1 MKKLGRKYVEAAK
14 KVDKNQSYSA
24 LEAAKLAKETSI
36 TNFDGTI
43 DFAIKLNV
51 DPKKADQQLRGSLV
65 LPNGTGKTKR
75 ILVIA
80 KGAAAEKAKEA
91 GADYVGD
98 KDMIDKIQN
107 ENWFDFDVIVAT
119 PDMMPELG
127 KIGKIL
133 GPKGLMPN
141 PKTNTVTP
149 DPAKA
154 IEDINKGM
162 IEFRTDSYGNIHGIL
177 GKVSF
182 DAEKLAENLEN
193 TVKTIARM
201 KSHVNAGGVSEV
213 VPSPPSGFTGL
224 PSGFTGS
231 SGLTGL
237 SSGFSVTS
245 DCSSTS
251 TSIIALET
259 FRMLPSDGLL
269 RRVSTS
275 SILTSTVV
283 EPPPSSSKA

>member
-1 MKKLGRKYVEAAK
+1 MRKFSRKYVEAAK
-14 KVDKNQSYSA
+14 LVDKNKTYSA
-24 LEAAKLAKETSI
+24 EEAIKLAKQTSI
-36 TNFDGTI
+36 TNFDGSV

-80 KGAAAEKAKEA
+80 KGSAAEKAKEA

-98 KDMIDKIQN
+98 KDMIEKIQK

-177 GKVSF
+177 GKISF
-182 DAEKLAENLEN
+182 DEKALTENLEYA
-193 TVKTIARM
+193 VKTIAKM
-201 KSHVNAGGVSEV
+201 KPVSV
-213 VPSPPSGFTGL
+213 KGKFI
-224 PSGFTGS
+224 
-231 SGLTGL
+231 
-237 SSGFSVTS
+237 
-245 DCSSTS
+245 
-251 TSIIALET
+251 TSI
-259 FRMLPSDGLL
+259 S
-269 RRVSTS
+269 VSATMGPGIKVDQNS
-275 SILTSTVV
+275 FDI
-283 EPPPSSSKA
+283 